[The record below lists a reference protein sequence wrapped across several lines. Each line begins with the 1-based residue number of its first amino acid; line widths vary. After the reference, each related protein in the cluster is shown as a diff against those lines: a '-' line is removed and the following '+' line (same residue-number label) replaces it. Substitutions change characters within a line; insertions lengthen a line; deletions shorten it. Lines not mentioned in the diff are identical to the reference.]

1 MQAPDLSNLLQ
12 KLNGILPDTLTF
24 QEIGAPTQNARGVP
38 VPGSWTDAT
47 GLSNVPCIIETY
59 FMRRSND
66 GEILS
71 EEGQVEP
78 NTYRV
83 LLDHV
88 YAVDAEMRC
97 VDQNGVIYEVKQVT
111 HDDHNIG
118 TLLKIRVVDG

>member
-1 MQAPDLSNLLQ
+1 MLPDMSNLLQ
-12 KLNGILPDTLTF
+12 KFDALLPDTLTF
-24 QEIGAPTQNARGVP
+24 QTISAPTQNDRGVP
-38 VPGSWTDAT
+38 IPGSWTDAP
-47 GLSNVPCIIETY
+47 GLSGIHCIIETY
-59 FMRRSND
+59 FMRRSSD

-71 EEGQVEP
+71 PEGQVEP

-88 YAVDAEMRC
+88 YTIDAEMRC
-97 VDQNGVIYEVKQVT
+97 VDQRGVIYEVKQVT